1 MPTPFLRNIAAVVA
15 SLLLLSSCFQVVEE
29 VTLKNDGTGEMQLTV
44 NFSQSRS
51 KLASIMLMDSL
62 NGYKIPSEKDI
73 QQFMNETVD
82 YLNKSKGI
90 SNVKK
95 TLDLKNYIA
104 TVHFSFKDL
113 TDINGLT
120 KKLLEKEKAKA
131 PLNSYAFEKAS
142 GQVKRVYQY
151 SPAMKKEYDKLKP
164 KDRELFQTA
173 GFTSIFRFDKAI
185 ASSSNKTAKISPS
198 GKAVMIKT
206 TALALIFGSANIS
219 NNIQLSK

>member
-1 MPTPFLRNIAAVVA
+1 MQAIFIRNAIAVFA
-15 SLLLLSSCFQVVEE
+15 SLFLLSSCFQVVEE

-44 NFSQSRS
+44 NFSQSKS

-62 NGYKIPSEKDI
+62 NGHKIPSEKNI
-73 QQFMNETVD
+73 QEFMTETVD
-82 YLNKSKGI
+82 YLKKSKGI

-104 TVHFSFKDL
+104 TVNFSFKDL
-113 TDINGLT
+113 SDINGLT
-120 KKLLEKEKAKA
+120 RKLLEKEKGKA
-131 PLNSYAFEKAS
+131 PVNSYVFEKAT

-164 KDRELFQTA
+164 KDRELFKTA

-185 ASSSNKTAKISPS
+185 ASSTNKTAKVSPS
-198 GKAVMIKT
+198 GKAVMINS
-206 TALALIFGSANIS
+206 TALGLIFGSANIS
-219 NNIQLSK
+219 NTIQLSK

>member
-1 MPTPFLRNIAAVVA
+1 MQAVFVRNTIAVFA
-15 SLLLLSSCFQVVEE
+15 SLFLLSSCFQVVEE

-44 NFSQSRS
+44 NFSQSKS

-62 NGYKIPSEKDI
+62 NGYKIPREKDI
-73 QQFMNETVD
+73 QEFMAETVD
-82 YLNKSKGI
+82 YLKKSKGI

-104 TVHFSFKDL
+104 TVTFSFKDL
-113 TDINGLT
+113 SDINGLT
-120 KKLLEKEKAKA
+120 KKLLEKEKGKA
-131 PLNSYAFEKAS
+131 PVNSYAFEKAS

-164 KDRELFQTA
+164 KDRELFKTA

-185 ASSSNKTAKISPS
+185 ASSTNKTAKVSPS
-198 GKAVMIKT
+198 GKAIMIKS
-206 TALALIFGSANIS
+206 TALGLIFGSANIS
-219 NNIQLSK
+219 NTIQLNK

>member
-1 MPTPFLRNIAAVVA
+1 MPTVFIRQTIAVFA
-15 SLLLLSSCFQVVEE
+15 SILLLSSCFQVVEE
-29 VTLKNDGTGEMQLTV
+29 ITLKNDGSGEMQLTV
-44 NFSQSRS
+44 NFSQSKS

-73 QQFMNETVD
+73 QEFMSETVD
-82 YLNKSKGI
+82 YLKKSKGV

-104 TVHFSFKDL
+104 TVNFSFKDL
-113 TDINGLT
+113 SDINGLT
-120 KKLLEKEKAKA
+120 KKLLEKEKSKA
-131 PLNSYAFEKAS
+131 PVNSYAFEKVL
-142 GQVKRVYQY
+142 GQVKRIYQY

-164 KDRELFQTA
+164 KDRELFKTA

-185 ASSSNKTAKISPS
+185 ASSSNKIAKVSPS
-198 GKAVMIKT
+198 GKAIMIKT

-219 NNIQLSK
+219 NNIQLAK

>member
-1 MPTPFLRNIAAVVA
+1 MPHQFLKNALGLAAC
-15 SLLLLSSCFQVVEE
+15 LLILSSCFQVVEE
-29 VTLKNDGTGEMQLTV
+29 VSLKNDGTGDMQLTV

-73 QQFMNETVD
+73 HQFMNETVD
-82 YLNKSKGI
+82 FLKKSKGI

-95 TLDLKNYIA
+95 TVDLKNYIA
-104 TVHFSFKDL
+104 TVNFSFKDL
-113 TDINGLT
+113 SDINGLT
-120 KKLLEKEKAKA
+120 KKLLEKEKGKA
-131 PLNSYAFEKAS
+131 PVNSYAFEKAS
-142 GQVKRVYQY
+142 GQVKRIYQY

-164 KDRELFQTA
+164 KDRELFKTA

-185 ASSSNKTAKISPS
+185 MSSSNKMAKLSPS